1 LIIETKYFGKMEI
14 DKNKNIYFPKGIPAF
29 DHIREFVLLSFP
41 DNDIYFCLQSV
52 KKPEI
57 AFILIS
63 PWDFFSDY
71 DFRIPQDDLA
81 ELGIEKQEQV
91 QVYNIITIPHD
102 PKDMTANLM
111 APIVINTFNRRG
123 KQIVLYESEYGTKH
137 PLLRKEAV

>member
-1 LIIETKYFGKMEI
+1 MIIDTKYFGQLEI
-14 DKNKNIYFPKGIPAF
+14 VEDNIIIFPKGLPAF
-29 DHIREFVLLSFP
+29 EHIREFVLLSFP

-52 KKPEI
+52 KQPEI
-57 AFILIS
+57 AFILIN
-63 PWDFFSDY
+63 PWDFFPEY
-71 DFRIPQDDLA
+71 NFHIPKDDLE
-81 ELGIEKQEQV
+81 ELAIEKQEQV